1 MSPVIRAE
9 RENMS
14 NIIAIV
20 GRPNVGKS
28 TLFNRL
34 TESRKAIV
42 DEMSGVT
49 RDRQYGK
56 GTWTGIDFSVIDT
69 GGYAVNSEDI
79 FEGEIRK
86 QVMLAIEES
95 DVILF
100 VVDVENGITDMD
112 EEVAA
117 VLRRSA
123 KKVFVA
129 VNKVDNNSR
138 IIDSHEFYSLGLGEI
153 YCISSMTGSGTGELL
168 DAIVAEFPEKTVD
181 EEEAKIPHFAIIGRP
196 NVGKSSF
203 INALTGEDRNIV
215 TDIAGTTRDS
225 IHTRYNKFGHDF
237 ILVDTAGLRK
247 RTKVKEDV
255 EFYSTMRS
263 IRAIEDSDVCILMID
278 ATRGIEAQDVSIF
291 HLIQRNKKG
300 IVILVNKWDLVE
312 KDNSSTITFTK
323 AIKER
328 IAPFVD
334 VPIVFISALSKQRIL
349 KALETAVEVYN
360 NRTKKVKTSELNQVM
375 LEAIESYPPPS
386 LKGKFVKIKYVTQ
399 LPSQTPSFAFF
410 ANLPQYV
417 KEPYRRYLE
426 NKIREKFNFAGVPV
440 QIFIRKK

>member
-1 MSPVIRAE
+1 
-9 RENMS
+9 MS

-42 DEMSGVT
+42 DESAGVT

-56 GTWTGIDFSVIDT
+56 GVWNGIDFSVIDT

-100 VVDVENGITDMD
+100 VVDVENGVTDMD

-117 VLRRSA
+117 VLRRST
-123 KKVFVA
+123 KKVFIA

-138 IIDSHEFYSLGLGEI
+138 INDSHEFYSLGLGEI

-168 DAIVAEFPEKTVD
+168 DAIVEEFPKDTS
-181 EEEAKIPHFAIIGRP
+181 EEMVENIPHFAIIGRP

-203 INALTGEDRNIV
+203 INALTGVDRNIV

-237 ILVDTAGLRK
+237 YLVDTAGLRK

-263 IRAIEDSDVCILMID
+263 IRAIEDSDVCLLILD
-278 ATRGIEAQDVSIF
+278 ATRGMESQDVSIF
-291 HLIQRNKKG
+291 HLIDRNKKG
-300 IVILVNKWDLVE
+300 LVILVNKWDLVE
-312 KDNSSTITFTK
+312 KDNSSTLEFTK
-323 AIKER
+323 NIKER

-334 VPIVFISALSKQRIL
+334 VPIIFISALSKQRIL
-349 KALETAVEVYN
+349 KALETAVEVYE
-360 NRTKKVKTSELNQVM
+360 NRTRKVKTSELNEVM
-375 LEAIESYPPPS
+375 LKAIEAYPPPAI
-386 LKGKFVKIKYVTQ
+386 KGKFVKIKYVTQ
-399 LPSQTPSFAFF
+399 LPSRTPSFAFF
-410 ANLPQYV
+410 ANLPQYI

-426 NKIREKFNFAGVPV
+426 NKVRENFNFAGVPI

>member
-1 MSPVIRAE
+1 
-9 RENMS
+9 MS

-42 DEMSGVT
+42 DEASGVT

-56 GTWTGIDFSVIDT
+56 SIWNGVEFSVIDT

-86 QVMLAIEES
+86 QVMLAIDEA

-100 VVDVENGITDMD
+100 VVDVESGVTDMD
-112 EEVAA
+112 QEVAS
-117 VLRRSA
+117 VLRRTD
-123 KKVFVA
+123 KKVFLT
-129 VNKVDNNSR
+129 VNKVDNNMR
-138 IIDSHEFYSLGLGEI
+138 IMESHEFYALGLGEL
-153 YCISSMTGSGTGELL
+153 YCISSMTGSGTGDLL
-168 DAIVAEFPEKTVD
+168 DAVVKEFPEKEKEPTD
-181 EEEAKIPHFAIIGRP
+181 ENVPRFAVVGRP

-237 ILVDTAGLRK
+237 YLIDTAGLRK
-247 RTKVKEDV
+247 RTKLKEDV

-263 IRAIEDSDVCILMID
+263 VRAIEDSDVCLLMLD
-278 ATRGIEAQDVSIF
+278 ATRGIESQDVSIF
-291 HLIQRNKKG
+291 HLIERNKKG
-300 IVILVNKWDLVE
+300 VVILVNKWDLVE
-312 KDNSSTITFTK
+312 KDNSSVNEFTK
-323 AIKER
+323 VIKER

-334 VPIVFISALSKQRIL
+334 VPILFISALSKQRIL
-349 KALETAVEVYN
+349 KALETAVEVYEN
-360 NRTKKVKTSELNQVM
+360 KTRKVKTSELNEVM
-375 LEAIESYPPPS
+375 QKAIEAYPPPS
-386 LKGKFVKIKYVTQ
+386 LKGKYVKIKYVTQ

-426 NKIREKFNFAGVPV
+426 NKIRENFNFSGVSV

>member
-1 MSPVIRAE
+1 
-9 RENMS
+9 MS

-42 DEMSGVT
+42 DESAGVT

-56 GTWTGIDFSVIDT
+56 GVWNGIDFSVIDT

-100 VVDVENGITDMD
+100 VVDVENGVTDMD

-117 VLRRSA
+117 VLRRST
-123 KKVFVA
+123 KKVFIA

-138 IIDSHEFYSLGLGEI
+138 INDSHEFYSLGLGEI

-168 DAIVAEFPEKTVD
+168 DAIVEEFPKDTP
-181 EEEAKIPHFAIIGRP
+181 EEMVENIPHFAIIGRP

-203 INALTGEDRNIV
+203 INALTGVDRNIV

-237 ILVDTAGLRK
+237 YLVDTAGLRK

-263 IRAIEDSDVCILMID
+263 IRAIEDSDVCLLILD
-278 ATRGIEAQDVSIF
+278 ATRGMESQDVSIF
-291 HLIQRNKKG
+291 HLIDRNKKG
-300 IVILVNKWDLVE
+300 LVILVNKWDLVE
-312 KDNSSTITFTK
+312 KDNSSTLEFTK
-323 AIKER
+323 NIKER

-334 VPIVFISALSKQRIL
+334 VPIIFISALSKQRIL
-349 KALETAVEVYN
+349 KALETAVEVYE
-360 NRTKKVKTSELNQVM
+360 NRTRKVKTSELNEVM
-375 LEAIESYPPPS
+375 LKAIEAYPPPAI
-386 LKGKFVKIKYVTQ
+386 KGKFVKIKYVTQ
-399 LPSQTPSFAFF
+399 LPSRTPSFAFF
-410 ANLPQYV
+410 ANLPQYI

-426 NKIREKFNFAGVPV
+426 NKVRENFNFAGVPI

>member
-1 MSPVIRAE
+1 
-9 RENMS
+9 MS

-28 TLFNRL
+28 TLFNRM

-42 DEMSGVT
+42 DESAGVT

-56 GTWTGIDFSVIDT
+56 GVWNGIDFSIIDT
-69 GGYAVNSEDI
+69 GGYAVTAEDI

-86 QVMLAIEES
+86 QVMLAIEEA

-100 VVDVENGITDMD
+100 VVDVENGVTDMD
-112 EEVAA
+112 EEVAS
-117 VLRRSA
+117 VLRRS
-123 KKVFVA
+123 KKNVFIA
-129 VNKVDNNSR
+129 VNKVDNNAR

-153 YCISSMTGSGTGELL
+153 YCISAMTGSGTGELL
-168 DAIVAEFPEKTVD
+168 DAIVETFPKDDPEAV
-181 EEEAKIPHFAIIGRP
+181 EENVPRFAIIGRP

-203 INALTGEDRNIV
+203 INALIGEERNMV
-215 TDIAGTTRDS
+215 TDIAGTTRDA

-237 ILVDTAGLRK
+237 YLIDTAGLRK

-263 IRAIEDSDVCILMID
+263 IRAIEDSDVCILILD
-278 ATRGIEAQDVSIF
+278 ATRGMEAQDVSIF
-291 HLIQRNKKG
+291 HLIDRNKKG
-300 IVILVNKWDLVE
+300 LVILVNKWDLVE
-312 KDNSSTITFTK
+312 KDNSSTIEFTK
-323 AIKER
+323 QIKER

-334 VPIVFISALSKQRIL
+334 VPIMFISALTKQRIL
-349 KALETAVEVYN
+349 KALETAVEVYE
-360 NRTKKVKTSELNQVM
+360 NRSKKIRTSELNEVM
-375 LEAIESYPPPS
+375 LKAIEAYPPPS
-386 LKGKFVKIKYVTQ
+386 IKGKFVKIKYVVQ

-417 KEPYRRYLE
+417 KEAYRRYLE
-426 NKIREKFNFAGVPV
+426 NKIRENFNFSGVPI
-440 QIFIRKK
+440 QIYIRKK

>member
-1 MSPVIRAE
+1 
-9 RENMS
+9 MS

-42 DEMSGVT
+42 DESSGVT

-56 GTWTGIDFSVIDT
+56 GVWNGIDFSVIDT
-69 GGYAVNSEDI
+69 GGYAVTAEDI

-95 DVILF
+95 DVIVF
-100 VVDVENGITDMD
+100 VVDVENGVTDMD

-117 VLRRSA
+117 VLRRST
-123 KKVFVA
+123 KKIFMA

-138 IIDSHEFYSLGLGEI
+138 IIDSHEFYSLGLGEL

-168 DAIVAEFPEKTVD
+168 DAIVAEFPKDAPEQTD
-181 EEEAKIPHFAIIGRP
+181 DNIPHFAIIGRP

-203 INALTGEDRNIV
+203 INALTGVEGNIV

-237 ILVDTAGLRK
+237 YLVDTAGLRK

-263 IRAIEDSDVCILMID
+263 IRAIEDSDVCLLILD
-278 ATRGIEAQDVSIF
+278 ATRGMESQDVSIF
-291 HLIQRNKKG
+291 HLIDRNKKG
-300 IVILVNKWDLVE
+300 LVILVNKWDLVE
-312 KDNSSTITFTK
+312 KDNSSTIEFTK
-323 AIKER
+323 TIKER

-334 VPIVFISALSKQRIL
+334 VPILFISALSKQRIL
-349 KALETAVEVYN
+349 KALETAVEVYE
-360 NRTKKVKTSELNQVM
+360 NRTRKVKTSELNDVM
-375 LEAIESYPPPS
+375 LKAIEAYPPPA

-399 LPSQTPSFAFF
+399 LPSKTPSFAFF

-426 NKIREKFNFAGVPV
+426 NKIRENFNFAGVPV

>member
-1 MSPVIRAE
+1 
-9 RENMS
+9 MS

-42 DEMSGVT
+42 DESSGVT

-56 GTWTGIDFSVIDT
+56 GVWNGVEFSVIDT
-69 GGYAVNSEDI
+69 GGYAVIAEDV

-117 VLRRSA
+117 VLRRST
-123 KKVFVA
+123 KKIFIV
-129 VNKVDNNSR
+129 VNKVDNNKR

-168 DAIVAEFPEKTVD
+168 DAVVLEFPEKEDNSFD
-181 EEEAKIPHFAIIGRP
+181 ENVPRFAVIGRP

-215 TDIAGTTRDS
+215 TEIAGTTRDA
-225 IHTRYNKFGHDF
+225 IHTRYTKYGHDF
-237 ILVDTAGLRK
+237 YLVDTAGLRK
-247 RTKVKEDV
+247 RTKLKEDV

-263 IRAIEDSDVCILMID
+263 VRTIEDSDVCLLILD
-278 ATRGIEAQDVSIF
+278 ATRGMESQDVSIF
-291 HLIQRNKKG
+291 HLIERNKKG
-300 IVILVNKWDLVE
+300 VVILVNKWDLIE
-312 KDNSSTITFTK
+312 KDNSSTNEFTK
-323 AIKER
+323 QIKER

-334 VPIVFISALSKQRIL
+334 VPIVYISALSKQRIL
-349 KALETAVEVYN
+349 KALETAVEVYG
-360 NRTKKVKTSELNQVM
+360 NRSKKIKTSELNEVM
-375 LEAIESYPPPS
+375 QKAIDAYPPPS
-386 LKGKFVKIKYVTQ
+386 IKGKFVKIKYVTQ

-426 NKIREKFNFAGVPV
+426 NKIRENFNFTGVTT
-440 QIFIRKK
+440 QIYIRKK